1 MNEKRKIGDW
11 RSWIVDCG
19 LWIVDCGLWIVDCG
33 LWIVDC
39 GLWIVDCGLW
49 IVDWRFRFFVL
60 PLEVLNLH
68 TGRATRPR
76 GADSSGMVRFTAK
89 VAKESEKMRS

>member
-1 MNEKRKIGDW
+1 MNEKRKIVDW
-11 RSWIVDCG
+11 RSWIVD
-19 LWIVDCGLWIVDCG
+19 
-33 LWIVDC
+33 
-39 GLWIVDCGLW
+39 
-49 IVDWRFRFFVL
+49 WRIRFFVL

-76 GADSSGMVRFTAK
+76 GADSSGMERFTAK